1 MARSWLPPLL
11 LAAYAFAFAWRAL
24 GGGLLI
30 VDDHPGQLYR
40 LARVVELG
48 PWPWRLD
55 PGWWAGYAE
64 LQYYPPGAAYLGAA
78 LQLVSLGALGS
89 DAAYQILLWVIYVL
103 PGATT
108 YLLLVRVL
116 GRPWLALPGAFLAL
130 TLSGGSRSGVEEGLR
145 WGLIA
150 ARLGW
155 SLLPLLALSLRPW
168 TERAK
173 PPLAAAVI
181 LASIILIHP
190 AHAPAGL
197 VLVFLSAAEAP
208 GGLRARMAP
217 AGLLTLAAGGLAAF
231 WLVPLLAH
239 LEMALALA
247 WGDSSLGALAGQIVT
262 RPLLLALCVA
272 SALAWFLTRRG
283 ASPAARDRWL
293 ARFAPA
299 LTAVIALD
307 ALAAQPLGLM
317 WLPAD
322 RLMDSLLLALI
333 LGASRALGEVAPRLQ
348 RYPDWGIALAAIA
361 GCALLAS
368 PDRSEPTLSLWPRR
382 GPSEWTQEATLV
394 AGARLD
400 DLWAAL
406 SNAPPGR
413 ILFVRSSVPLVH
425 GRQWWRPHSHIT
437 ALAPIRTG
445 REIVNGTF
453 THPSPIAGLVYTGA
467 AANRPITLLVE
478 QRDGLTLFGRPLET
492 LTPAEFDRLAGR
504 LRISVVVALD
514 EDEGQLPFLDDNPAF
529 ARPSRVGPFV
539 IYASREPRPIPV
551 QVAPQRWLFRAAN
564 PSGGLAGGSAGGW
577 TAAGFAYS
585 PLWRARTGDQ
595 RLAARR
601 DDLGMLEVK
610 LPVGPSTVVEL
621 SHSPGPAEWI
631 GLGVSVLT
639 GLLLVAR
646 ATGARRWPNHT
657 SGS

>member
-1 MARSWLPPLL
+1 MARPWLPPFL

-40 LARVVELG
+40 LARVVQLG

-64 LQYYPPGAAYLGAA
+64 LQYYPPGAAYLGAV
-78 LQLVSLGALGS
+78 LQVFSLGTLGP
-89 DAAYQILLWVIYVL
+89 DAVYQVLLWVIYVL

-168 TERAK
+168 TGRAT
-173 PPLAAAVI
+173 PPLPAAVI

-197 VLVFLSAAEAP
+197 VLVFLRAAEGP
-208 GGLRARMAP
+208 GGLRARIGT

-239 LEMALALA
+239 LEMALPLA
-247 WGDSSLGALAGQIVT
+247 WGDSSPGALAGQIVT
-262 RPLLLALCVA
+262 QPLLLGLCAA
-272 SALAWFLTRRG
+272 SALAYWLTRRG

-293 ARFAPA
+293 VRFAPA
-299 LTAVIALD
+299 LTAVIVLD
-307 ALAAQPLGLM
+307 AGVIQPLGLM

-361 GCALLAS
+361 ASTLLAS
-368 PDRSEPTLSLWPRR
+368 PGRSEPTLSLWPRR

-394 AGARLD
+394 AGVRLD
-400 DLWAAL
+400 DLWARL

-413 ILFVRSSVPLVH
+413 ILFVRSSVPLAY

-437 ALAPIRTG
+437 ALAPIRSG

-478 QRDGLTLFGRPLET
+478 QRDGLTLFGRPLEA
-492 LTPAEFDRLAGR
+492 LTPAEFNRLAGR
-504 LRISVVVALD
+504 LRVSAVVALD
-514 EDEGQLPFLDDNPAF
+514 EDEGRLPFLDDNSVF

-539 IYASREPRPIPV
+539 IYASRAPQSIPRL
-551 QVAPQRWLFRAAN
+551 VAPQRWQFPAED
-564 PSGGLAGGSAGGW
+564 PSGGWAG
-577 TAAGFAYS
+577 TGFAYS
-585 PLWRARTGDQ
+585 PLWRARAGDQ

-601 DDLGMLEVK
+601 DDLGMLEVQ
-610 LPVGPSTVVEL
+610 LPAGAPAVVDL
-621 SHSPGPAEWI
+621 AHSPGPAEWI

-646 ATGARRWPNHT
+646 AAGRIRPAGR
-657 SGS
+657 S

>member
-1 MARSWLPPLL
+1 L

-40 LARVVELG
+40 LARVAELG

-64 LQYYPPGAAYLGAA
+64 LQYYPPGAAYLGAV
-78 LQLVSLGALGS
+78 LQVFSLGTLGP
-89 DAAYQILLWVIYVL
+89 DAVYQILLWVIYVL

-155 SLLPLLALSLRPW
+155 SLLPLLALSLRSW

-173 PPLAAAVI
+173 PPLTAALI

-197 VLVFLSAAEAP
+197 ALVLLGAAEGP
-208 GGLRARMAP
+208 GGLRARIGT

-239 LEMALALA
+239 LEMALPLA
-247 WGDSSLGALAGQIVT
+247 WGDSSLGALVGQIVT
-262 RPLLLALCVA
+262 RPLLLGLCVA
-272 SALAWFLTRRG
+272 SALAGWLTRRS

-293 ARFAPA
+293 VRFAPA
-299 LTAVIALD
+299 LSLVIALD
-307 ALAAQPLGLM
+307 AVVIQPLGLM

-348 RYPDWGIALAAIA
+348 RYPDWSIALAAIA
-361 GCALLAS
+361 SCALLAS
-368 PDRSEPTLSLWPRR
+368 PNRSEPTLTLWPRR
-382 GPSEWTQEATLV
+382 GPSEWTQEATLS

-413 ILFVRSSVPLVH
+413 ILFVRSSIPLAY

-437 ALAPIRTG
+437 SLAPIRAG

-478 QRDGLTLFGRPLET
+478 QRDGLTLFGRPLEA
-492 LTPAEFDRLAGR
+492 LTAPEFDRLAGR
-504 LRISVVVALD
+504 LRISAVVALD
-514 EDEGQLPFLDDNPAF
+514 EDDGRLPFLDDNRAF

-539 IYASREPRPIPV
+539 IYASLEPRPIPV
-551 QVAPQRWLFRAAN
+551 LVAAQRWQFRAT
-564 PSGGLAGGSAGGW
+564 GDAGGW
-577 TAAGFAYS
+577 AATGFAYS
-585 PLWRARTGDQ
+585 PLWRARAGDQ

-610 LPVGPSTVVEL
+610 LPGGPSTGVEL
-621 SHSPGPAEWI
+621 SHAPGPAEWT
-631 GLGVSVLT
+631 GLGVTVLT

-646 ATGARRWPNHT
+646 ATGLLRARGTR
-657 SGS
+657 

>member
-1 MARSWLPPLL
+1 L

-64 LQYYPPGAAYLGAA
+64 LQYYPPGAAYVGAV
-78 LQLVSLGALGS
+78 LQVFSLGALGS
-89 DAAYQILLWVIYVL
+89 EAVYQTLLWVIYVL

-108 YLLLVRVL
+108 YLLLVRIL

-173 PPLAAAVI
+173 LPLPAPLI
-181 LASIILIHP
+181 FASLILIHP

-197 VLVFLSAAEAP
+197 VLVFLCAAEGP
-208 GGLRARMAP
+208 GGLRSRMTS
-217 AGLLTLAAGGLAAF
+217 AGLLTFAAAGLAGF
-231 WLVPLLAH
+231 WLVPLLSH
-239 LEMALALA
+239 LDMALPLA
-247 WGDSSLGALAGQIVT
+247 WGDSSLGALAAQIVT
-262 RPLLLALCVA
+262 RPLLLGLSVA
-272 SALAWFLTRRG
+272 STLACWMTRVG

-299 LTAVIALD
+299 LAAVILLD
-307 ALAAQPLGLM
+307 AVVLQPLGLM

-368 PDRSEPTLSLWPRR
+368 PDRSEPTLTLWPRR

-400 DLWAAL
+400 DLWAL
-406 SNAPPGR
+406 LRNAPPGR
-413 ILFVRSSVPLVH
+413 ILFVRSSVPLAYGH
-425 GRQWWRPHSHIT
+425 RQWWRPHSHIT

-453 THPSPIAGLVYTGA
+453 THPSPIAGLVYTGT

-478 QRDGLTLFGRPLET
+478 QRDGLTLFGRPLEA

-504 LRISVVVALD
+504 LRISAVVALD
-514 EDEGQLPFLDDNPAF
+514 EDEGRLPFLDDNPAF

-551 QVAPQRWLFRAAN
+551 LVAPQRWQFRATES
-564 PSGGLAGGSAGGW
+564 SGGWAS
-577 TAAGFAYS
+577 TGFAYS
-585 PLWRARTGDQ
+585 PLWRARAGDQ

-601 DDLGMLEVK
+601 DDLGMLEVN
-610 LPVGPSTVVEL
+610 LPAGPSTSVEL
-621 SHSPGPAEWI
+621 SHAPGLAEWI
-631 GLGVSVLT
+631 GLAVTVLT

-646 ATGARRWPNHT
+646 AAARITPAGR
-657 SGS
+657 S

>member
-1 MARSWLPPLL
+1 VARPWLPPLL

-40 LARVVELG
+40 LARVAELG

-78 LQLVSLGALGS
+78 LQVFSLGALGA
-89 DAAYQILLWVIYVL
+89 DAAYQMLLWVIYLL

-108 YLLLVRVL
+108 YFLLVRVL

-155 SLLPLLALSLRPW
+155 SLLPLLALSLRTW
-168 TERAK
+168 TERAR
-173 PPLAAAVI
+173 PPLAAALI

-190 AHAPAGL
+190 AHAPAGF
-197 VLVFLSAAEAP
+197 VLIFLSAAEGP
-208 GGLRARMAP
+208 GGLRARMA
-217 AGLLTLAAGGLAAF
+217 AGGLLTLAAGGLAAF

-239 LEMALALA
+239 LEMALPLA
-247 WGDSSLGALAGQIVT
+247 WGDSSLGALAAQIVT
-262 RPLLLALCVA
+262 RPLLIGLCVA
-272 SALAWFLTRRG
+272 SALACWPTRAA

-293 ARFAPA
+293 VRFAPA

-307 ALAAQPLGLM
+307 AVVIQPLGLM

-333 LGASRALGEVAPRLQ
+333 LGASRALGEVAPRLR
-348 RYPDWGIALAAIA
+348 RYPDWGVALAAIA

-368 PDRSEPTLSLWPRR
+368 PDRAEPTLTLWPRR

-400 DLWAAL
+400 DLWTAL
-406 SNAPPGR
+406 RNAPPGR
-413 ILFVRSSVPLVH
+413 ILFVRSSVPLAY
-425 GRQWWRPHSHIT
+425 GRREWWRPHSHIT

-445 REIVNGTF
+445 RAIVNGTF
-453 THPSPIAGLVYTGA
+453 THPSPIAGLAYTGA
-467 AANRPITLLVE
+467 AVNRPITLLVE
-478 QRDGLTLFGRPLET
+478 QRDGLTLFGRALDA
-492 LTPAEFDRLAGR
+492 LTPAEFDRLAGP
-504 LRISVVVALD
+504 LRISAVVALD
-514 EDEGQLPFLDDNPAF
+514 EDEGRLPFLDDNPGF
-529 ARPSRVGPFV
+529 ARPSRVGPFL
-539 IYASREPRPIPV
+539 IYASREPRALPV
-551 QVAPQRWLFRAAN
+551 LVAPQRWQFRAPE
-564 PSGGLAGGSAGGW
+564 PSGEWG
-577 TAAGFAYS
+577 TTGFAYS
-585 PLWRARTGDQ
+585 PLWRARAGDQ
-595 RLAARR
+595 RLAVRR
-601 DDLGMLEVK
+601 DELGMLEVK
-610 LPVGPSTVVEL
+610 LPAGPSTVVEL
-621 SHSPGPAEWI
+621 SHAPGLAEWI
-631 GLGVSVLT
+631 GVGVTVLT

-646 ATGARRWPNHT
+646 ATRDLARATGRITPAGR
-657 SGS
+657 S